1 MSLDPRQSRPWYAPL
16 RKFERRLEKQPSLN
30 LLLIVVEL
38 AVWAFISWLALL
50 PLTQAQQASHI
61 PRVIAI
67 VLAATAVYHFIICYL
82 LNRHISR
89 YEYPR
94 AMKETWPLRRFWASW
109 LGLHIASFI
118 IFNFG
123 WFSILG
129 LLLVWLTPRVIR
141 ERLSRELPVE
151 YESGTKLVSK
161 WRVQDEFLTE
171 LEANDQ
177 GAFFGGVLI
186 PTSEMVTHAKL
197 LGSSRSGKTMLIR
210 LYMQSVLPIKPNKD
224 VMPTE
229 VEAVESIPKKLP
241 AAPETASSRL
251 KRSVARVAESKPP
264 EPRNV
269 SVKSCKTPPRGTR
282 NRALIYDP
290 KTEFIPTLVGM
301 GIAEEDIIVLNP
313 FDARGRCW
321 DMAKDLTDD
330 LDAEALAQ
338 ILVPER
344 KDAGTGKYFE
354 DATRIMLAAVTK
366 LFMQYA
372 PKRWTLRDLI
382 LATESLELITLLLE
396 RDPDLAADLRSVGA
410 SDTADNVMGTMA
422 TVTRRG
428 LKTVAAYMDYH
439 FQEGRSFTLQHWLEN
454 KHILLLG
461 TTRKAESTIR
471 PLNQL
476 LITRIF
482 QLATSELYEGYTY
495 IILDELPE
503 LGKIGD
509 IDRVA
514 RLAAS
519 YRVSLMIAF
528 QAYTDLERIY
538 GKDSANSLIGQ
549 CDKSAYLRVKD
560 GESAEWAAKQIG
572 QVTKRKKSKSYKPM
586 TDPREKRAI
595 ARKIVGLH
603 EERIEEFAVKPPF
616 FLNLKRPKP
625 PSGDGEGAGLS
636 GVFNIGHLSYKHT
649 ISTEELSRQLAPDDE
664 GAAKKIDA
672 PRTAQKLRRWT
683 REDVTERLGFA
694 RLFLGSPPDLLRGTE
709 LESLMHSPG
718 DIPFDFE
725 TPEVPELE
733 GEDAEEEVSHTT
745 DVVVRKAPE
754 ETVTEDGAREDI
766 RPKRKSRL
774 KKNLKRH

>member
-1 MSLDPRQSRPWYAPL
+1 
-16 RKFERRLEKQPSLN
+16 
-30 LLLIVVEL
+30 
-38 AVWAFISWLALL
+38 
-50 PLTQAQQASHI
+50 
-61 PRVIAI
+61 
-67 VLAATAVYHFIICYL
+67 
-82 LNRHISR
+82 
-89 YEYPR
+89 
-94 AMKETWPLRRFWASW
+94 
-109 LGLHIASFI
+109 
-118 IFNFG
+118 
-123 WFSILG
+123 
-129 LLLVWLTPRVIR
+129 
-141 ERLSRELPVE
+141 
-151 YESGTKLVSK
+151 
-161 WRVQDEFLTE
+161 
-171 LEANDQ
+171 
-177 GAFFGGVLI
+177 
-186 PTSEMVTHAKL
+186 
-197 LGSSRSGKTMLIR
+197 MLIR
-210 LYMQSVLPIKPNKD
+210 LYMQSVLPIKPSKD
-224 VMPTE
+224 VKPPDATALEPATETLPT
-229 VEAVESIPKKLP
+229 PP
-241 AAPETASSRL
+241 RMASSRL
-251 KRSVARVAESKPP
+251 KRSSARVIESKPS
-264 EPRNV
+264 EPRKTLA
-269 SVKSCKTPPRGTR
+269 KSRETPSRGTR

-290 KTEFIPTLVGM
+290 KTEFIPTLMGM
-301 GIAEEDIIVLNP
+301 GIAEEDIVVLNP

-428 LKTVAAYMDYH
+428 LKTIAAYMDYH
-439 FQEGRSFTLQHWLEN
+439 LQEGRSFTLQHWLEN
-454 KHILLLG
+454 KYILLLG

-476 LITRIF
+476 LITRIC
-482 QLATSELYEGYTY
+482 QLVTSELYEGYTY

-528 QAYTDLERIY
+528 QAYSDLERIY
-538 GKDSANSLIGQ
+538 GKESANSLIGQ

-572 QVTKRKKSKSYKPM
+572 QVTMRKKSKSYKPM
-586 TDPREKRAI
+586 NDPREKRAI

-616 FLNLKRPKP
+616 FINIKRPKP
-625 PSGDGEGAGLS
+625 PSGEGEGAGLT
-636 GVFNIGHLSYKHT
+636 GVYNIGHLTYEHT
-649 ISTEELSRQLAPDDE
+649 ISTEELSQHLAPNDE
-664 GAAKKIDA
+664 DAAKLINA
-672 PRTAQKLRRWT
+672 PSSAQKLRRWT

-694 RLFLGSPPDLLRGTE
+694 RLFMGAPPDLLEGTE

-718 DIPFDFE
+718 DIPFDFDV
-725 TPEVPELE
+725 PEVPEIE
-733 GEDAEEEVSHTT
+733 GDEAEEEVSHTT

-754 ETVTEDGAREDI
+754 ETVTEDVAREDI

-774 KKNLKRH
+774 KKNFNRRG